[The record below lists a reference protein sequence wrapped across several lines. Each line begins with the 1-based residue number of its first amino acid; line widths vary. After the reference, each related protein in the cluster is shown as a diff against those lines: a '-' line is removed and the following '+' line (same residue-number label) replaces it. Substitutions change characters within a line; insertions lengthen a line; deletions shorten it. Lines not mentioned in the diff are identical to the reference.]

1 MPKTTDADR
10 DRLGKALRRAG
21 RLRRKAG
28 GRDPQNLAQLRAAL
42 ADTQQQVDALT
53 QAVRIL
59 CAVND
64 ADDTDDTG

>member
-1 MPKTTDADR
+1 MAKTPDVDR

-21 RLRRKAG
+21 RLRGKSK

-42 ADTQQQVDALT
+42 ADTQTQLDALT

-64 ADDTDDTG
+64 VDDMDDSE

>member
-1 MPKTTDADR
+1 MAKTPDVDR

-21 RLRRKAG
+21 RLRGKAK

-42 ADTQQQVDALT
+42 ADTQQQLDAVT

-64 ADDTDDTG
+64 ADDTDDTE